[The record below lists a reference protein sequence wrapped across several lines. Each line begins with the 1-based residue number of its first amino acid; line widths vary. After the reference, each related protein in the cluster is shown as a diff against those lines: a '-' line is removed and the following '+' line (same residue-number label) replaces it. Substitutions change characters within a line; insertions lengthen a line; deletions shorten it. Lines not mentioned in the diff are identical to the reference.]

1 MKPNLSGPK
10 SGSSLRAILV
20 ALFLAGV
27 APAFAVDWIEVGA
40 DTQTKYYV
48 DADSI
53 RVEGENVVV
62 LKRGVLTQ
70 FHTETLGGKSATFKE
85 TVGTVEIDCAR
96 HINRVTQIDM
106 IGENGELVWSS
117 GPMKKRL
124 WEDVRPGTHAESTLE
139 IVCGRV
145 KKS

>member
-1 MKPNLSGPK
+1 MNGNVSRTN
-10 SGSSLRAILV
+10 SFSLFQATFV
-20 ALFLAGV
+20 AAVLLGT

-40 DTQTKYYV
+40 DTQSKYYV

-96 HINRVTQIDM
+96 HINRVTRIDM
-106 IGENGELVWSS
+106 IGENGEVIWSS
-117 GPMKKRL
+117 GLMTKRL

-139 IVCGRV
+139 LVCGR
-145 KKS
+145 

>member
-1 MKPNLSGPK
+1 MNRNLSRTKPA
-10 SGSSLRAILV
+10 SPFRASVILAVLLGS
-20 ALFLAGV
+20 

-53 RVEGENVVV
+53 RVEGENVIV

-96 HINRVTQIDM
+96 HINRVTRIDM
-106 IGENGELVWSS
+106 IGENGEVVWSS
-117 GPMKKRL
+117 GPMSKRL

-139 IVCGRV
+139 VVCGRI

>member
-1 MKPNLSGPK
+1 MDSHLTGMKRSSPLCAALVVAVLL
-10 SGSSLRAILV
+10 GSAPTL
-20 ALFLAGV
+20 AL
-27 APAFAVDWIEVGA
+27 DWIEVGA

-96 HINRVTQIDM
+96 HINRVTRIDM
-106 IGENGELVWSS
+106 IGENGEVIWSS
-117 GPMKKRL
+117 GPMNKRL

-139 IVCGRV
+139 VVCGRI

>member
-1 MKPNLSGPK
+1 MERNLSGTKTSP
-10 SGSSLRAILV
+10 LVRAILV
-20 ALFLAGV
+20 AAFLPRVGS
-27 APAFAVDWIEVGA
+27 AFAVDWIEVGA

-53 RVEGENVVV
+53 HVEGENAVV

-96 HINRVTQIDM
+96 HINRVTRIDM
-106 IGENGELVWSS
+106 IGENGEVIWSS
-117 GPMKKRL
+117 GPMKQRL

-139 IVCGRV
+139 IVCGRI

>member
-1 MKPNLSGPK
+1 MDRILSGTKLPP
-10 SGSSLRAILV
+10 LLV
-20 ALFLAGV
+20 AIPV
-27 APAFAVDWIEVGA
+27 AAVLLGSAPTFAVDWIEVGA
-40 DTQTKYYV
+40 DTQTRYYV

-53 RVEGENVVV
+53 HVEGENAVV

-96 HINRVTQIDM
+96 HINRVTRIDM
-106 IGENGELVWSS
+106 IGENGELIWSS
-117 GPMKKRL
+117 GPMKQRL

-139 IVCGRV
+139 IVCGRI

>member
-1 MKPNLSGPK
+1 MDRILSGTKLPP
-10 SGSSLRAILV
+10 LLV
-20 ALFLAGV
+20 AIPV
-27 APAFAVDWIEVGA
+27 AAVLLGSAPTFAVDWIEVGA

-53 RVEGENVVV
+53 HVEGENAVV

-96 HINRVTQIDM
+96 HINRVTRIDM
-106 IGENGELVWSS
+106 IGENGELIWSS
-117 GPMKKRL
+117 GPMKQRL

-139 IVCGRV
+139 IVCGRI